1 MASEK
6 RRLGAHSAARPA
18 RAPSAKPRR
27 RPRPRGAR
35 QRAPNAT
42 RETAPAGAY
51 LTSAAVANVPGKAH
65 QGAARPVFRLTA
77 LSLQNEALACCAEA
91 SRTVAIPTPSV
102 PEPSGASGEL
112 PGRAGGPHSGER
124 RPPERGTRP
133 KSSPGSPFPGDLG
146 LRARPG
152 SSRPARE
159 APRPSGSSSPALFGP
174 REASCRH
181 GAPRARHEASSV

>member
-35 QRAPNAT
+35 QGAPNAT

-112 PGRAGGPHSGER
+112 PGRAGGRILEN
-124 RPPERGTRP
+124 
-133 KSSPGSPFPGDLG
+133 GDLQSAALG
-146 LRARPG
+146 QN
-152 SSRPARE
+152 PARE
-159 APRPSGSSSPALFGP
+159 ARFPGTLAFGRVREAHGPPGKLRGLRGARLLRSLGRVRHRVDMEP
-174 REASCRH
+174 RE
-181 GAPRARHEASSV
+181 RATKRPLV